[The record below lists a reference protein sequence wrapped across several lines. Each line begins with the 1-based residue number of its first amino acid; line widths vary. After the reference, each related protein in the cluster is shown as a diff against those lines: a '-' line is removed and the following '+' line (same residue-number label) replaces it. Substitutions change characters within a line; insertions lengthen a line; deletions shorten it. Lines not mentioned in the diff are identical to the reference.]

1 MVSTVHIFSK
11 DIRIEFGIKKCG
23 VLLMRR
29 EKAVLSE
36 GVEMYGSEKI
46 EEVRKT
52 YIRYFRTQ
60 QNQKKV
66 RGRRTFGENI

>member
-1 MVSTVHIFSK
+1 
-11 DIRIEFGIKKCG
+11 
-23 VLLMRR
+23 MRR